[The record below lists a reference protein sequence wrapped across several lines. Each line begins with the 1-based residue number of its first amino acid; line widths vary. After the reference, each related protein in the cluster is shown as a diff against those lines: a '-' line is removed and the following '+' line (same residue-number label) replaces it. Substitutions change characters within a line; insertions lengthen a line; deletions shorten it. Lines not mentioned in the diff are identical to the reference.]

1 MPIDRQDLKRTVHA
15 IMNDVV
21 EQCFQHLIHH
31 PQHANQIN
39 RIIREASDEI
49 NYQTIKIDAHN
60 YNGRTKD
67 MDAHY
72 AGISRDVHK
81 KSLDMLSR
89 LQKIKRTSKITDGDE
104 PPEDFSSPF
113 QSF

>member
-1 MPIDRQDLKRTVHA
+1 MPFDRQDLKRTVHA

-31 PQHANQIN
+31 PDHAPAIN
-39 RIIREASDEI
+39 KIIREASDEI
-49 NYQTIKIDAHN
+49 SYQSIKIDAHKFKS
-60 YNGRTKD
+60 RSKELD
-67 MDAHY
+67 EHY
-72 AGISRDVHK
+72 SAIGRDVHK
-81 KSLDMLSR
+81 KSLEMLSR
-89 LQKIKRTSKITDGDE
+89 LQKIKRNGMVTDAGE

>member
-1 MPIDRQDLKRTVHA
+1 MPIDRHDLKRTVHA

-31 PQHANQIN
+31 PHHASQIN

-49 NYQTIKIDAHN
+49 NYQTIKIDADNHN
-60 YNGRTKD
+60 GHSKN

-72 AGISRDVHK
+72 ASISRDVHK
-81 KSLDMLSR
+81 KSLEMLSR
-89 LQKIKRTSKITDGDE
+89 LQKIRREQTLTDGDE

>member
-1 MPIDRQDLKRTVHA
+1 MPTNRQDLKRTVHA

-31 PQHANQIN
+31 PQHAQEIN

-49 NYQTIKIDAHN
+49 SYQTIKIDAHN
-60 YNGRTKD
+60 YNTRS
-67 MDAHY
+67 AEIESHY
-72 AGISRDVHK
+72 GDISRDVHK
-81 KSLDMLSR
+81 KSLEMLSR
-89 LQKIKRTSKITDGDE
+89 LQKIKRSSTIIDGGE
-104 PPEDFSSPF
+104 PPEDFSSPS